1 MKTSVAATM
10 GLAALLASFAG
21 AARAWEEP
29 DAVFAKYHRAIMA
42 GNAEEMIRLTPA
54 ARRAELAAR
63 KESELRRLTAALPA
77 AYALE
82 QKVVSRDG
90 QSARLIYSAPGEAF
104 EVPRAGAQFG
114 IVRMALEGGE
124 WRLVDQSWA
133 REKPAELAPARSQA
147 SEGGRVRDMTRA
159 NHRPVPP
166 PVLRVAR
173 PGCTYKGVMS
183 DEEIARCR

>member
-1 MKTSVAATM
+1 M
-10 GLAALLASFAG
+10 GIAALLASFAG
-21 AARAWEEP
+21 ATRAWEEP
-29 DAVFAKYHRAIMA
+29 EAVYAKYHHAIMT

-54 ARRAELAAR
+54 ARRAEVAAR
-63 KESELRRLTAALPA
+63 KESELRQLTAALPV

-90 QSARLIYSAPGEAF
+90 QNARLIYSASGEAF

-114 IVRMALEGGE
+114 IVRLALELGE
-124 WRLVDQSWA
+124 WRLIDQSWA
-133 REKPAELAPARSQA
+133 REKPAELAPARAQA
-147 SEGGRVRDMTRA
+147 SEGGRLRDMTRP
-159 NHRPVPP
+159 NRPTTP

-183 DEEIARCR
+183 DEEIERCR

>member
-1 MKTSVAATM
+1 MKSSAAAM
-10 GLAALLASFAG
+10 WIAALLASHAG
-21 AARAWEEP
+21 AACAWEEP
-29 DAVFAKYHRAIMA
+29 DAVFAKYHHAIMT

-63 KESELRRLTAALPA
+63 KESELRRLTAALPV

-90 QSARLIYSAPGEAF
+90 QNARLIYSAPGEAF
-104 EVPRAGAQFG
+104 QVPRAGAQFG
-114 IVRMALEGGE
+114 IVRMALESGE

-133 REKPAELAPARSQA
+133 REKPAELAPARPQV

-159 NHRPVPP
+159 NRPVPP

-173 PGCTYKGVMS
+173 PGCAYKGVMS